1 MARRLSLRLRVI
13 AVALAVVFAPLVVV
27 AGAGLRESTLV
38 SDMRENLEE
47 AALAEALATPPDAA
61 LLQAQASERA
71 REHQVWLRVVSPNG
85 DLLADSDFDRGTD
98 ALHQLG
104 TLFFGPDG
112 APALSEVDAS
122 FGPLLEREEFAQTST
137 LTARSECRT
146 APGGK
151 LLICYAAAQRTDGS
165 VVIAAQSSR
174 RAVRALYDLR
184 YQMLRLM
191 LGLVPFAVAVAWLL
205 GRGIVKPIR
214 ALGAQA
220 RARAH
225 DPQAVARLDQ
235 VGDAE
240 VQDLALAFNELL
252 ARLQDR
258 QSKNQTFTA
267 DLVHE
272 LKSPLSTVRAAADTL
287 ANGPLDAARAQRL
300 ARALRDAGGKL
311 DAVVT
316 QFLELA
322 RAEAGL
328 VADQRE
334 RVDLSALTQRIA
346 DSCAEKQPE
355 VELALSLEPN
365 VELAAVPHGLDAVVR
380 NLLEN
385 AFAFAQ
391 PREGEAAHVSV
402 RLHARAGF
410 AELSVEDSGPGI
422 AEADLERV
430 FERFFTRGRERG
442 TGLGLALVKAI
453 AEAHAGSV
461 TVHSPPGRGARFV
474 VRLPQSGKRTLLDA
488 SASE

>member
-1 MARRLSLRLRVI
+1 
-13 AVALAVVFAPLVVV
+13 
-27 AGAGLRESTLV
+27 
-38 SDMRENLEE
+38 
-47 AALAEALATPPDAA
+47 
-61 LLQAQASERA
+61 
-71 REHQVWLRVVSPNG
+71 
-85 DLLADSDFDRGTD
+85 
-98 ALHQLG
+98 
-104 TLFFGPDG
+104 
-112 APALSEVDAS
+112 
-122 FGPLLEREEFAQTST
+122 
-137 LTARSECRT
+137 
-146 APGGK
+146 
-151 LLICYAAAQRTDGS
+151 
-165 VVIAAQSSR
+165 
-174 RAVRALYDLR
+174 
-184 YQMLRLM
+184 MLRLM

-214 ALGAQA
+214 ALGEQA